1 MPDKKTM
8 FEAAEVL
15 NEVLNAVEQGK
26 KALRLDFTPYRL
38 YEMYKKKVQL
48 RADPLGLGEIVSEPD
63 TPETKNRKKKQVDSF
78 MTKASAYLSAQKAK
92 LIQDAEFGQKQ
103 IRRGQRAQSRKNDVY
118 RQSANQKLHE
128 KEVA

>member
-1 MPDKKTM
+1 M

-38 YEMYKKKVQL
+38 YGMNKKKVQP
-48 RADPLGLGEIVSEPD
+48 REDPLGLGEIASEPD
-63 TPETKNRKKKQVDSF
+63 TPKTKQKKKQKVDSF

-92 LIQDAEFGQKQ
+92 LIHDAE
-103 IRRGQRAQSRKNDVY
+103 
-118 RQSANQKLHE
+118 
-128 KEVA
+128 